1 MLNAFLFFLFQVLIL
16 FVALGVFLLRV
27 REAFVENSLV
37 DVRELREIFMII
49 GGTYNTVIT
58 SLIVSITKFSIVI
71 GSPGAYLSRNRRA
84 ITWVSSCRRPI

>member
-1 MLNAFLFFLFQVLIL
+1 M
-16 FVALGVFLLRV
+16 ALGVFLLRV

-71 GSPGAYLSRNRRA
+71 GSPGAYSSRNRRA